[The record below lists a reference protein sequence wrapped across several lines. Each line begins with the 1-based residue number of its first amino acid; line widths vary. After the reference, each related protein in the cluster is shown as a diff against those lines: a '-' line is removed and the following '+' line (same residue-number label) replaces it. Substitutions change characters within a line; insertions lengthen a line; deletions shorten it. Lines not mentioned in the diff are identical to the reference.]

1 MVEMKTYTVTTKVQG
16 YITKQ
21 VKARSKKEAVE
32 KGEDIDW
39 KMELGH
45 LEDKSS
51 QTTVEKDED

>member
-1 MVEMKTYTVTTKVQG
+1 VKTYTVTTKVQG

-21 VKARSKKEAVE
+21 VKARSKKEAIE

-39 KMELGH
+39 KMPLGN

-51 QTTVEKDED
+51 QTDAEKDED